1 MKVVENKV
9 VALREIHETA
19 LVHPGAE
26 LGKNVVIGPYA
37 VIGENVE
44 LGDGCVVGPHVVI
57 DGWTKIGIN
66 NKFYHGASTVEPQD
80 LNSRAKRVSCL
91 LR

>member
-1 MKVVENKV
+1 MKR
-9 VALREIHETA
+9 LWFI
-19 LVHPGAE
+19 PGQN
-26 LGKNVVIGPYA
+26 LGKMLIGPYA

-66 NKFYHGASTVEPQD
+66 NKFYHGASIGVEPQD
-80 LNSRAKRVSCL
+80 LKFKGEKEFPVYW
-91 LR
+91 